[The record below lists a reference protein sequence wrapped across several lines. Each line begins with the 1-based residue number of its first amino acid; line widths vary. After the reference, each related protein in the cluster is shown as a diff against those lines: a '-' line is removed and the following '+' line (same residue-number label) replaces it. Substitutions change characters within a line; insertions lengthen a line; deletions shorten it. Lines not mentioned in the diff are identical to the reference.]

1 VAAGVGAVVARKLD
15 EVERMRDRDCAR
27 EVGQE
32 DEARLQQR
40 DEQQVAAGVVAGDVR
55 AELADAGLQLLRRE
69 KYVADAGVESYDAR
83 SSR

>member
-40 DEQQVAAGVVAGDVR
+40 DEQEVAAGVVAGDVR